1 MKFQSLGLEA
11 AWCYVLVP
19 WWWEEQCT
27 TVRWNHGAGRFRCSM
42 VQWCSFLNLFFWLVT
57 EWAIVCKLFLLP
69 CLSSQYT
76 MWRQFSCPLLAPGCF
91 GCCNGWCCLGFPLL
105 QAGKPSAHC
114 AGWSM
119 LKWLDGVI
127 LPNFVIW
134 SVSCDLSSRR
144 QNHKC
149 ILCCGRNKKE
159 EQEHCC
165 FGLLVGNVF
174 FLLYPW

>member
-1 MKFQSLGLEA
+1 MLRVREGNQWKVRLRHPGFSQSWRFREAFEMKFQSLGLEA

-27 TVRWNHGAGRFRCSM
+27 TVRWNHRAGRFRCSM
-42 VQWCSFLNLFFWLVT
+42 VQWCSFLNLFCWLVT
-57 EWAIVCKLFLLP
+57 EWAIVCKLFLLLCP
-69 CLSSQYT
+69 SSQYT

-119 LKWLDGVI
+119 LKLTWLDD
-127 LPNFVIW
+127 IW
-134 SVSCDLSSRR
+134 WS
-144 QNHKC
+144 
-149 ILCCGRNKKE
+149 
-159 EQEHCC
+159 
-165 FGLLVGNVF
+165 
-174 FLLYPW
+174 Y